1 MKPGETFKKSFARG
15 SKDQKNVY
23 REDPYR
29 RLPKKL
35 EHRGT
40 STDTI
45 IITDMK
51 DLFNLLSNI
60 GHAKDFDRIYI
71 GLASPEKIRSWSYG
85 EVKTAETINYRS
97 FKPENEGLFCAKIF
111 GPTKDYECLCGKY
124 KLFKHQ
130 GIVCERCGVEVT
142 KNSVRRERM
151 GHIELAVPVAHIW
164 YFKSLPSRIG
174 LLLDMSVRDLE
185 RVIYFETHVVTDPAS
200 TSLKMGQ
207 LLSEGAYLEALEAYG
222 DEFEARMGS
231 EAIYE
236 LLRTLDLEREHEQL
250 REQIHNSHSENT
262 RKRLTKRLKLVQSL
276 LNSDQKPEWMILTA
290 LPVLPPD
297 LRPLVP
303 LDGGSR
309 FASSD
314 LNDLY
319 RRVINRN
326 NRTKR
331 LLNLKAPDVVIRNE
345 KRLLQ
350 ESVDALF
357 DNGRRGRV
365 FTGINKL
372 QLQSLANMIKGKQ
385 GRFRQNLLGKRVDY
399 SGRSVIVAEPSLKL
413 HQCGLPKEMALELF
427 KPFLF
432 HKLQEDQLATSI
444 SAAKKCVEQKTDP
457 IWKALKEVVR
467 QHPVLL
473 NRVPTL
479 YRLGIQAFEPVLIEG
494 KAIQLHPLIC
504 KAFDAHFDGD
514 QMAVHIPLSIEA
526 QMEAWDL
533 MMSDHH
539 IYSPVNG
546 KPLIMPSQEMV
557 LGLYLMTRDPPQESS
572 GEGRVFANV
581 QEVERA
587 YDSNV
592 VELSERCE
600 VRLQIEEEQEERVQT
615 TVGRAILSQC
625 LPKEVSFE
633 FINRSLTSP
642 IISELIHYCYR
653 LMGTKKTLS
662 WVENLSSLGLTYA
675 THAGITLAIKDMVVP
690 PQKSRLIKEARLA
703 VDKIQ
708 QQYIKG
714 LITNGQRYNQIIDIW
729 TKTNEQMTQAVNDEF
744 KGVTGKTLS
753 SNRRTK
759 KVQKNSLPENILYL
773 MVEAGVQ
780 SLTPIFQLSGM
791 RGLMKKSD
799 GSILE
804 RPITRNFR
812 DGLNV
817 HQYFISSHGAR
828 KGQTDTVIRT
838 ANAGYLTRRLVDVAQ
853 DIIIAESDCGTSDG
867 LTFTAFTQDGQV
879 IESLSDRIL
888 GRVVAE
894 DIFIPERQTPIVTA
908 GTMLDEHWVNFL
920 ERMEVNQIK
929 VRSPITC
936 QSKHGVCAKCYGYD
950 LANGQL
956 ITIGEAIGV
965 MAAQSIGE
973 CANQLAC
980 CARRAG
986 GVAKLQSSVNHLEVK
1001 YNGVIQLDNLK
1012 LIRLKAKKDGKTMT
1026 KSFASN
1032 PHFINVSHSG
1042 EIIVLDSSGIKRQCH
1057 KIPYGAIVSVKDGDK
1072 VKEDQRIAYW
1082 DPHSYPIIT
1091 EVTGYVHFM
1100 DVIEGVTVNREI
1112 DENNGQVTYQVKAP
1126 KQWPTHAKDWLP
1138 RVKLVDKSNRDIKST
1153 GSKQPVIYVLPPYAI
1168 ITLEEGAKVNAGD
1181 IIAHIDIGRKN
1192 REMANGLLRVIDLFE
1207 ARIPKEPAILA
1218 RCSGTITLG
1227 KNTKTQHRFIITDE
1241 DGQTE
1246 QFSIP
1251 KWRQPSLSAGQPVEI
1266 GEELVE
1272 GEMNLHDILH
1282 LKGINDLV
1290 EYLIKE
1296 IQQIYTHHGIKI
1308 NDKHVEV
1315 IIRQMLRT
1323 IAIVEPGDTRFLS
1336 GEYVTYSKL
1345 QEENQTVIENSGQPA
1360 TWEPNLLGIT
1370 KSSLAT
1376 ESFISAA
1383 SFVDTT
1389 RVLLASAVKGKID
1402 ELRGLKENLII
1413 GRLIP
1418 AGTGRSYH
1426 KDRQQH

>member
-1 MKPGETFKKSFARG
+1 
-15 SKDQKNVY
+15 
-23 REDPYR
+23 
-29 RLPKKL
+29 
-35 EHRGT
+35 
-40 STDTI
+40 
-45 IITDMK
+45 MK

-60 GHAKDFDRIYI
+60 AHAKDFDRICI

-85 EVKTAETINYRS
+85 EIKTAETINYRS

-111 GPTKDYECLCGKY
+111 GPIKDYECLCGKY

-200 TSLKMGQ
+200 TSLKKGQ
-207 LLSEGAYLEALEAYG
+207 LLSEAAYLEALEAYG
-222 DEFEARMGS
+222 DEFEVRMGS

-236 LLRTLDLEREHEQL
+236 LLRTLDLERENQKL
-250 REQIHNSHSENT
+250 RKKIQRSRSENT
-262 RKRLTKRLKLVQSL
+262 RKRLTKRLKLVQTL
-276 LNSDQKPEWMILTA
+276 LRSHQKPEWMILTA

-303 LDGGSR
+303 LEGGTR

-326 NRTKR
+326 NRTRR
-331 LLNLKAPDVVIRNE
+331 LLNLKAPEVVVRNE

-350 ESVDALF
+350 EAVDALF

-365 FTGINKL
+365 FTGTNKL
-372 QLQSLANMIKGKQ
+372 QLQSLSNMIKGKQ

-413 HQCGLPKEMALELF
+413 YQCGLPKEMALELF

-432 HKLQEDQLATSI
+432 HQLQQEDPLVVSI
-444 SAAKKCVEQKTDP
+444 NAAKKLVEQKPNAQP
-457 IWKALKEVVR
+457 IWTALKEVVR

-473 NRVPTL
+473 NRPPTL

-494 KAIQLHPLIC
+494 KAIQLHPLVC
-504 KAFDAHFDGD
+504 QTFNAHLDGD
-514 QMAVHIPLSIEA
+514 QMAVHIPLSLQSQIEA
-526 QMEAWDL
+526 RVL

-539 IYSPVNG
+539 TYSPVNG
-546 KPLIMPSQEMV
+546 KPLMMPSKEMV
-557 LGLYLMTRDPPQESS
+557 LGLYLMTREPPQES
-572 GEGRVFANV
+572 GKGMVFANA

-587 YDSNV
+587 YESGV
-592 VELSERCE
+592 IELSDHCE
-600 VRLQIEEEQEERVQT
+600 VRLQVEEEQQERVQT

-625 LPKEVSFE
+625 LPKEISFE
-633 FINRSLTSP
+633 LINRSLTTK
-642 IISELIHYCYR
+642 ILSELIHYCYR
-653 LMGTKKTLS
+653 LIGTKKTLS
-662 WVENLSSLGLTYA
+662 FVEKLSDFGLTYA
-675 THAGITLAIKDMVVP
+675 TGSGITIAVKDMVVP

-703 VDKIQ
+703 VEKVQ
-708 QQYIKG
+708 LQYLKG
-714 LITNGQRYNQIIDIW
+714 LITKGQRYNQMIEIW
-729 TKTNEQMTQAVNDEF
+729 TQANEQMTQAVTEEF
-744 KGVTGKTLS
+744 KKLAGKNRSLS
-753 SNRRTK
+753 RKTK
-759 KVQKNSLPENILYL
+759 KALKNTLPENILYL
-773 MVEAGVQ
+773 MVEAGLQ

-804 RPITRNFR
+804 EPITNNFR

-828 KGQTDTVIRT
+828 KGQTDTVLRT
-838 ANAGYLTRRLVDVAQ
+838 ANAGYLTRRLVDVVQ
-853 DIIIAESDCGTSDG
+853 DIIIAEPDCGTSEG
-867 LTFTAFTQDGQV
+867 LTLTALTKDGQLL
-879 IESLSDRIL
+879 ESLGDRIL

-894 DIFIPERQTPIVTA
+894 DIFLPECQTPIVTA
-908 GTMLDEHWVNFL
+908 GTLLDEYWVNFL
-920 ERMEVNQIK
+920 IERKKINQIK

-936 QSKHGVCAKCYGYD
+936 QSEHGICAQCYGYD

-965 MAAQSIGE
+965 LAAQSIGE
-973 CANQLAC
+973 CATQLAFYS
-980 CARRAG
+980 RRAG
-986 GVAKLQSSVNHLEVK
+986 GIAKTQSSVNHIEVK
-1001 YNGVIQLDNLK
+1001 YQGVIKLDNLK
-1012 LIRLKAKKDGKTMT
+1012 LIRLTAKKGDRTIT
-1026 KSFASN
+1026 KSFTTN
-1032 PHFINVSHSG
+1032 PHFINTSDSG
-1042 EIIVLDSSGIKRQCH
+1042 EVIVLDSSGRKRQRH
-1057 KIPYGAIVSVKDGDK
+1057 QVPYGAIISVKDGDNVK
-1072 VKEDQRIAYW
+1072 VGQRIAYW

-1091 EVTGYVHFM
+1091 EVSGYVHFI
-1100 DVIEGVTVNREI
+1100 DVIEGVTVNREK
-1112 DENNGQVTYQVKAP
+1112 DENNGMVTYQVKDP
-1126 KQWPTHAKDWLP
+1126 KQWPLHAKDWQP
-1138 RVKLVDKSNRDIKST
+1138 RVKLVDKSNRDIKLT

-1181 IIAHIDIGRKN
+1181 IIAHLEIGIPEN
-1192 REMANGLLRVIDLFE
+1192 REITNGLLRIVDLFE

-1218 RCSGTITLG
+1218 LRSGTITIG
-1227 KNTKTQHRFIITDE
+1227 KNTKTKHRFIITDK

-1246 QFSIP
+1246 QFPIP
-1251 KWRQPSLSAGQPVEI
+1251 KWRQSDISAGQQVEV
-1266 GEELVE
+1266 GEEIVE
-1272 GEMNLHDILH
+1272 GDMNLHDILY
-1282 LKGINDLV
+1282 LKGSNDLV

-1296 IQQIYTHHGIKI
+1296 IQEIYTLHGINI
-1308 NDKHVEV
+1308 NDKHFEV

-1323 IAIVEPGDTRFLS
+1323 ITIVEPGDTSFLK
-1336 GEYVTYSKL
+1336 GDYVTYSKL
-1345 QEENQTVIENSGQPA
+1345 QAENQTVIENSGQPA
-1360 TWEPNLLGIT
+1360 TGEPKLLGIT
-1370 KSSLAT
+1370 KKASLAT

-1383 SFVDTT
+1383 SFVDTA
-1389 RVLLASAVKGKID
+1389 RVLLASAVNGKTD
-1402 ELRGLKENLII
+1402 ELRGLKENVII

-1418 AGTGRSYH
+1418 AGTGLSYH
-1426 KDRQQH
+1426 KNRQQH